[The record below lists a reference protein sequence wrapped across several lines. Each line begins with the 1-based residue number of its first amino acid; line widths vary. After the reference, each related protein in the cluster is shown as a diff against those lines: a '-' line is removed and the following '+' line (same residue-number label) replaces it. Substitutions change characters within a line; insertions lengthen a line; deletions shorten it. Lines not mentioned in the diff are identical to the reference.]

1 MQLLGIDLSKPSLYW
16 LLPLIVVTLFLNTWS
31 PESSTLIFITSCI
44 SIIPLA
50 ALLSDA
56 TREISSKIGDVF
68 GGFLNATFGNATEF
82 IIAMMALY
90 SGKIELVKATLT
102 GSIIG
107 NILLVL
113 GLSFL
118 FGGIKNKIQQYNKL
132 GAESLSA
139 GLIIAVVG
147 LITPA
152 AYVKFT
158 SSTDI
163 ASVQL
168 LSNLISII
176 LLIIY
181 FAFLYFSLFTHRTMM
196 EETKSENLKKDGHHD
211 LYGWSLPTSIFMLAI
226 TAFLIALM
234 SETLVKHIE
243 HAAQAIGISTTFI
256 GIIVVAIV
264 GNAAEHS
271 TAVIMAMKN
280 KIDIS
285 INIAVGSSTQIALL
299 LVPVLVLLSSV
310 FPSQM
315 DLIFPS
321 GEMLLIVLSTL
332 IVNHLLILGKS
343 TWYKGIQ
350 LLGIYTIIA
359 TVIYFV

>member
-1 MQLLGIDLSKPSLYW
+1 MGIDFSKPSLYW
-16 LLPLIVVTLFLNTWS
+16 LLPFILITLLLNKWFS
-31 PESSTLIFITSCI
+31 NNSSLIFISSCI
-44 SIIPLA
+44 AIIPLA

-56 TREISSKIGDVF
+56 TKEISAKVGDVF

-113 GLSFL
+113 GLSFFL
-118 FGGIKNKIQQYNKL
+118 GGVKNKVQQFNKL

-139 GLIIAVVG
+139 GLLIAVIG

-152 AYVKFT
+152 AYVKF
-158 SSTDI
+158 
-163 ASVQL
+163 ASGTENFNVQL
-168 LSNLISII
+168 VSNFISII

-181 FAFLYFSLFTHRTMM
+181 VSFLYFSLFTHRTMM
-196 EETKSENLKKDGHHD
+196 EAEKIHEKNSHND
-211 LYGWSLPTSIFMLAI
+211 LYGWNLGTAIFMLAL
-226 TAFLIALM
+226 TAFLIAIM

-256 GIIVVAIV
+256 GIIIVAIV

-271 TAVIMAMKN
+271 TAVVMAIKN

-285 INIAVGSSTQIALL
+285 INIAVGSSTQVALL
-299 LVPVLVLLSSV
+299 LVPALVLLSLV
-310 FPSQM
+310 FPTKM

-321 GEMLLIVLSTL
+321 GQMLLIILSTL
-332 IVNHLLILGKS
+332 VVNHLLILGTS

-350 LLGIYTIIA
+350 LLGIYSIIA
-359 TVIYFV
+359 TAIYFI

>member
-1 MQLLGIDLSKPSLYW
+1 MQLIGIDLSRPSLYW
-16 LLPLIVVTLFLNTWS
+16 LLPFILITLLLNEWTPQNS
-31 PESSTLIFITSCI
+31 ALIFMSSCI
-44 SIIPLA
+44 AIIPLA

-56 TREISSKIGDVF
+56 TREISEKIGDVF

-82 IIAMMALY
+82 IIAMIALY
-90 SGKIELVKATLT
+90 SGKVELVKATLT

-113 GLSFL
+113 GLSFFL
-118 FGGIKNKIQQYNKL
+118 GGIKNKMQQFNKL

-139 GLIIAVVG
+139 GLMIAIAG

-152 AYVKFT
+152 AYQKFT
-158 SSTDI
+158 SGTENVN
-163 ASVQL
+163 VQL
-168 LSNLISII
+168 LSYSISII

-181 FAFLYFSLFTHRTMM
+181 LSFLYFSLFTHRIMM
-196 EETKSENLKKDGHHD
+196 EDEKITEANNHHD
-211 LYGWSLPTSIFMLAI
+211 LYGWNLPTSLLMLAI
-226 TAFLIALM
+226 TALLIALM
-234 SETLVKHIE
+234 SEILVEHIE
-243 HAAQAIGISTTFI
+243 HAASSMGLSNTFI
-256 GIIVVAIV
+256 GMIIVAIV

-271 TAVIMAMKN
+271 TAVLMAIKN

-299 LVPVLVLLSSV
+299 LMPALVLLSLAFPTQMNLV
-310 FPSQM
+310 FPSGQI
-315 DLIFPS
+315 LV
-321 GEMLLIVLSTL
+321 IVLSTL
-332 IVNHLLILGKS
+332 VTNHILISGSS

-350 LLGIYTIIA
+350 LLGIYAIIA

>member
-1 MQLLGIDLSKPSLYW
+1 MQLIGIDFSKPSLYW
-16 LLPLIVVTLFLNTWS
+16 LLPFVLLTLLLNAWS
-31 PESSTLIFITSCI
+31 PQSSTLIFISSCV

-68 GGFLNATFGNATEF
+68 GGFLNATFGNAAEF
-82 IIAMMALY
+82 IIAIIALY
-90 SGKIELVKATLT
+90 SGKIDLVKATLT

-113 GLSFL
+113 GLSFFL
-118 FGGIKNKIQQYNKL
+118 GGIKNKTQQYNKL

-152 AYVKFT
+152 AYAKFT
-158 SSTDI
+158 SGTET
-163 ASVQL
+163 ANVQL
-168 LSNLISII
+168 LSYLISGI

-181 FAFLYFSLFTHRTMM
+181 LAFLYFSLFTHRKMM
-196 EETKSENLKKDGHHD
+196 EANDNLDESGHHD
-211 LYGWSLPTSIFMLAI
+211 SYGWNLPISIFMLAF

-234 SETLVKHIE
+234 SEILVKHIE
-243 HAAQAIGISTTFI
+243 HAAQAIGISTAFI

-271 TAVIMAMKN
+271 TAVLMAMKN

-285 INIAVGSSTQIALL
+285 INIAVGSSTQVALL
-299 LVPVLVLLSSV
+299 LVPALVLLSLA
-310 FPSQM
+310 FPLPM

-321 GEMLLIVLSTL
+321 GQILLIVLSTL
-332 IVNHLLILGKS
+332 IVNHLLISGKS
-343 TWYKGIQ
+343 TWFKGVQ
-350 LLGIYTIIA
+350 LLGIYAIIA
-359 TVIYFV
+359 TIIYFV